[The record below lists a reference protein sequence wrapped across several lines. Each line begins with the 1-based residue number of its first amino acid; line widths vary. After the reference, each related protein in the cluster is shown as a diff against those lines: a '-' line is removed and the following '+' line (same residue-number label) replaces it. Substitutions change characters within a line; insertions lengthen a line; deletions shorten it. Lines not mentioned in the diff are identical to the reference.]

1 MLASCSIQITDGD
14 DMTSATV
21 HTGSDLLRQC
31 VVAASTVVAIVGS
44 FIGTGAAGGTPIQ
57 DAAGGA
63 LATDA
68 TPIAPGGAAFGIWSV
83 IYLGLIAYAIWQF
96 LPAQRSDPRQ
106 RLLGYPIAAS
116 LILNAVWIF
125 SIQFDL
131 LPLSVPVIVLLLAVL
146 VHTFRLT
153 IVTRPRTLVEA
164 LVADG
169 TVGLYLGWVCVA
181 TAANITAWLVTT
193 GFDGFGLDSDA
204 WAVGVIAVAGLAG
217 VLLAFRGRGRLGP
230 AISLSWGLAWVA
242 VARVTGDL
250 VSPPA
255 AAAALVAVLAVIGF
269 TVALRLMTPTL
280 SASVV
285 TA

>member
-21 HTGSDLLRQC
+21 HTGSDLLRQY

>member
-1 MLASCSIQITDGD
+1 MLASFHSQITDGEN
-14 DMTSATV
+14 MTSTD

-31 VVAASTVVAIVGS
+31 VVAASAVIAIVGS
-44 FIGTGAAGGTPIQ
+44 FIGSGAAGGTPIQ

-68 TPIAPGGAAFGIWSV
+68 TLIAPGGAAFGIWSV

-96 LPAQRSDPRQ
+96 LPAQKRDPRQ
-106 RLLGYPIAAS
+106 RRLGYPIAAS
-116 LILNAVWIF
+116 LILNAAWIL

-131 LPLSVPVIVLLLAVL
+131 LALSVPVIVLLLAVL
-146 VHTFRLT
+146 VYAFRLT
-153 IVTRPRTLVEA
+153 IVTTPRTLVEA

-181 TAANITAWLVTT
+181 TAANVTAWLVTT
-193 GFDGFGLDSDA
+193 GFDGLGADPDV
-204 WAVGVIAVAGLAG
+204 WAVGVIAVAGLVG
-217 VLLAFRGRGRLGP
+217 VLLAVRGRGRLGP

-250 VSPPA
+250 VSLPA
-255 AAAALVAVLAVIGF
+255 AAAAVVAVIAVVGF
-269 TVALRLMTPTL
+269 TVALRLMAPKP
-280 SASVV
+280 SAP
-285 TA
+285 AAAA